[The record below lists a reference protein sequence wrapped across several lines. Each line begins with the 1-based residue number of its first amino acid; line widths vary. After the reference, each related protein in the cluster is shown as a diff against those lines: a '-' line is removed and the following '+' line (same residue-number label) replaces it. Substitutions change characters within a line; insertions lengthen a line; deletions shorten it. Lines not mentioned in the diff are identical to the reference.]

1 MTTPKQHFI
10 SSVKFPFFVLV
21 AIWLV
26 HLVKATIWPSLYMYG
41 IYPREIIGMRGIFLS
56 PFIHGDIGHLISNSA
71 PLFLM
76 MVMILY
82 FYRTVAMRSFLMIY
96 FLSGLSVWLFA
107 RSGVFHIGASGVVY
121 GLVSFVFW
129 SGIFR
134 RSIKSIILALIVVFL
149 YSGLIFGILP
159 NDRGIS
165 WESHLLGGLVG
176 LLTAYWYKEEIEVD
190 EEKQNPG
197 WISSGDRNDYFL
209 PRDAFEK
216 TKAEREQDANRLW

>member
-1 MTTPKQHFI
+1 MNNVKQHFI
-10 SSVKFPFFVLV
+10 SSVQFPLFVLIIMWV
-21 AIWLV
+21 T
-26 HLVKATIWPSLYMYG
+26 HLVKATIWPGLYMYG
-41 IYPREIIGMRGIFLS
+41 IYPRELIGLRGIFLS
-56 PFIHGDIGHLISNSA
+56 PFIHGDLGHLISNSA

-107 RSGVFHIGASGVVY
+107 RPVFHIGASGVVY

-129 SGIFR
+129 SGVFR
-134 RSIKSIILALIVVFL
+134 RSVKSIILALIVVFL

-165 WESHLLGGLVG
+165 WESHLLGGVVG
-176 LLTAYWYKEEIEVD
+176 LLTAYWYKEEIETD
-190 EEKQNPG
+190 EERRDPE
-197 WISSGDRNDYFL
+197 WLSSGEPKEHFL
-209 PRDAFEK
+209 PRDIFEK

>member
-1 MTTPKQHFI
+1 MNQVKQHFI
-10 SSVKFPFFVLV
+10 SSVQFPLFVLIAMWV
-21 AIWLV
+21 I
-26 HLVKATIWPSLYMYG
+26 HLAKATIWPGLYTYG
-41 IYPREIIGMRGIFLS
+41 IYPREAIGLRGIFLS
-56 PFIHGDIGHLISNSA
+56 PFIHGDLGHLISNSA

-96 FLSGLSVWLFA
+96 FLSGLMVWLFA
-107 RSGVFHIGASGVVY
+107 RPVFHIGASGVVY

-129 SGIFR
+129 SGVFR
-134 RSIKSIILALIVVFL
+134 RSVKSIILALIVVFL

-190 EEKQNPG
+190 EEKKAPE
-197 WISSGDRNDYFL
+197 WMASGEGEEYFL
-209 PRDAFEK
+209 PRDIFEK
-216 TKAEREQDANRLW
+216 TKAEREQDPTNRLW

>member
-1 MTTPKQHFI
+1 MNNVKQHFI
-10 SSVKFPFFVLV
+10 NSVQFPLFMLIIMWVT
-21 AIWLV
+21 
-26 HLVKATIWPSLYMYG
+26 HLVKATIWPGLYMYG
-41 IYPREIIGMRGIFLS
+41 IYPRELIGLRGIFLS
-56 PFIHGDIGHLISNSA
+56 PFIHGDLGHLISNSA

-82 FYRTVAMRSFLMIY
+82 FYPRVAMRSFLMIY

-107 RSGVFHIGASGVVY
+107 RPVFHIGASGVVY

-129 SGIFR
+129 SGVFR
-134 RSIKSIILALIVVFL
+134 RSVKSIILALIVVFL

-176 LLTAYWYKEEIEVD
+176 LLTAYWYKEEIEID
-190 EEKQNPG
+190 EEKRDPE
-197 WISSGDRNDYFL
+197 WLSSGESNEYFL
-209 PRDAFEK
+209 PRDVFEK

>member
-1 MTTPKQHFI
+1 MNNVRQHFI
-10 SSVKFPFFVLV
+10 SSVQFPLIVMITMW
-21 AIWLV
+21 AI
-26 HLVKATIWPSLYMYG
+26 HLLKATLWPGLYMYG
-41 IYPREIIGMRGIFLS
+41 IYPRELIGLRGIFLS
-56 PFIHGDIGHLISNSA
+56 PFIHGDLGHLISNSA

-107 RSGVFHIGASGVVY
+107 RPVFHIGASGVVY

-129 SGIFR
+129 SGVFR
-134 RSIKSIILALIVVFL
+134 RSAKSIILALIVVFL

-176 LLTAYWYKEEIEVD
+176 LLTAYWYKEEIEID
-190 EEKQNPG
+190 EEKQDPEWLSTGEKNE
-197 WISSGDRNDYFL
+197 YFL
-209 PRDAFEK
+209 PRDIFEK